1 MRKPANAKQ
10 APALAALATSVA
22 LMSCTAGPTG
32 AMEQNRMSAALQ
44 DRSPPSERMPFQDP
58 AIVPLAEAVAAG
70 DVDRIRALAP
80 AADLSAHGKDDVTL
94 LEWAVWNERPESL
107 AALLEAGADA
117 AEPGMDRETVAH
129 MAAMA
134 RDPKY
139 LQVLIDHRAPVD
151 VVSARAG
158 RTPIFRAVQDR
169 RDAQVDLLLKAGAD
183 VHRTDSMGNTLAH
196 VAATVNDAAGVL
208 RLLEA
213 GVDPKATNARGQTF
227 QAALF
232 AGSDERL
239 NAEGRAARQKV
250 RDWLAAR
257 QIAQE

>member
-1 MRKPANAKQ
+1 MRKPAVHRHAS
-10 APALAALATSVA
+10 ALAALATSIAMV
-22 LMSCTAGPTG
+22 SCAAQPTG
-32 AMEQNRMSAALQ
+32 AKEQTSMSAALQ
-44 DRSPPSERMPFQDP
+44 ERSIPFDDP
-58 AIVPLAEAVAAG
+58 AVVPLAEAVATGDIAG
-70 DVDRIRALAP
+70 IRRLAP
-80 AADLSAHGKDDVTL
+80 TTDLSAHGKDDVTL

-139 LQVLIDHRAPVD
+139 LRVLIEHGAPVD
-151 VVSARAG
+151 VVSARGG

-169 RDAQVDLLLKAGAD
+169 RDAQFDLLVQAGAD
-183 VHRTDSMGNTLAH
+183 LHRTDSMGNTLAH
-196 VAATVNDAAGVL
+196 VAAGVNDAARVL
-208 RLLEA
+208 QLLEA

-232 AGSDERL
+232 SGSDARL

-250 RDWLAAR
+250 RDWLTAR
-257 QIAQE
+257 GIAQE